1 MDKGNE
7 AITRPTDRRGDLGD
21 GTYMNPILSGDYADP
36 AILRTGE
43 DYYMTHSSFTFAP
56 GLLIWHSKDLVNW
69 QPVCKALDRYIG
81 DVWAPDFIEH
91 DGRYYIYVPIDGRI
105 FALTAPRPEGPWSD
119 PVDLGLDG
127 IDPGHIADPDG
138 NRYLHIGAGRMAE
151 LAADGLSVTG
161 PARKVYDGWDF
172 PEEWVVEG
180 KFLESPKL
188 FYRNGYYFKTAPQG
202 GTSGPPTSHMVISAR
217 SKSPMGPFENSPC
230 NPIVRTGSRDERWCS
245 RGHGTLID
253 TPDGDWW
260 IVYHAYEQHY
270 YTLGRQTL
278 LEPIE
283 WTEDGWFRVPASVA
297 VDRPIPMPSGAK
309 LPHGLPQ
316 SDDWRSQE
324 LGLQW
329 SFYKQHDRDRY
340 ALTGD
345 ALVLRAS
352 AQVSPLVYMP
362 EDHHYEITVEV
373 SIGKASEGRL
383 LLFYND
389 KYYSGMGLSQEGV
402 YGILRGWKCP
412 PTPYGRASVHMRLR
426 NVGHEVLFHYSV
438 DGENWTKLPHAFE
451 ASGFHHNALGGFL
464 ALRIGLDASGE
475 GEVTFKNWT
484 YRNV

>member
-1 MDKGNE
+1 MDKDKA
-7 AITRPTDRRGDLGD
+7 AITQTAARRGDLGD
-21 GTYMNPILSGDYADP
+21 GTFLNPILAGDYADP
-36 AILRTGE
+36 AILRVGE

-69 QPVCKALDRYIG
+69 QPIGKALDRYIG
-81 DVWAPDFIEH
+81 DVWAPDFIAH
-91 DGRYYIYVPIDGRI
+91 DGRFYIYVPIDGRI
-105 FALTAPRPEGPWSD
+105 FALTADSPEGPWSE
-119 PVDLGLDG
+119 PIDLGLAG
-127 IDPGHIADPDG
+127 IDPGHIADPEG
-138 NRYLHIGAGRMAE
+138 NRYLHLGAGRAVE
-151 LAADGLSVTG
+151 LAADGLSIAGT
-161 PARKVYDGWDF
+161 PRKVYDGWDF
-172 PEEWVVEG
+172 PDEWVVEG

-188 FYRNGYYFKTAPQG
+188 FYHSGYYYLTSAQG
-202 GTSGPPTSHMVISAR
+202 GTSGPPTSHMVVSAR
-217 SKSPMGPFENSPC
+217 SRHPMGPFDNSPL
-230 NPIVRTGSRDERWCS
+230 NPIVRTASRDDRWCS

-260 IVYHAYEQHY
+260 IVYHAYEQGY

-283 WTEDGWFRVPASVA
+283 WTEDGWFRVPASVS

-316 SDDWRSQE
+316 SDDWRSRE

-329 SFYKQHDRDRY
+329 SFYKQHDPGRY

-345 ALVLRAS
+345 AIVVQAA
-352 AQVSPLVYMP
+352 AQGNPLVYMP
-362 EDHHYEITVEV
+362 EDHDYEITVEI

-412 PTPYGRASVHMRLR
+412 AIPYGSESVHIRLR
-426 NVGHEVLFHYSV
+426 NVRHEVIYHYSR
-438 DGENWTKLPHAFE
+438 DGVNWTKLPHSFE

-464 ALRIGLDASGE
+464 ALRIGLDAAGE
-475 GEVTFKNWT
+475 GEVTFRQWT
-484 YRNV
+484 YRRV